1 LTSNSSAKKRSNNDL
16 IKENDYKM
24 GFSGKNW
31 FICIAIPDIVVM
43 GFGMKPV
50 IPPTN
55 SNIGRACDIS
65 ARCPTINPLN

>member
-16 IKENDYKM
+16 IKENNYKM

-43 GFGMKPV
+43 GFVIKPV
-50 IPPTN
+50 ISPTYQ
-55 SNIGRACDIS
+55 RKLEAQKTCDIIHPS
-65 ARCPTINPLN
+65 S

>member
-1 LTSNSSAKKRSNNDL
+1 
-16 IKENDYKM
+16 M

>member
-1 LTSNSSAKKRSNNDL
+1 
-16 IKENDYKM
+16 M

-50 IPPTN
+50 
-55 SNIGRACDIS
+55 
-65 ARCPTINPLN
+65 

>member
-1 LTSNSSAKKRSNNDL
+1 
-16 IKENDYKM
+16 M

-50 IPPTN
+50 IPCMFTQCYN
-55 SNIGRACDIS
+55 KKLSNV
-65 ARCPTINPLN
+65 

>member
-43 GFGMKPV
+43 GFGIKPV
-50 IPPTN
+50 ISPTY
-55 SNIGRACDIS
+55 RK
-65 ARCPTINPLN
+65 

>member
-16 IKENDYKM
+16 IKENNYKM

-43 GFGMKPV
+43 GFGIKPV
-50 IPPTN
+50 ISPTY
-55 SNIGRACDIS
+55 SNIRRTCDICNDQQIS
-65 ARCPTINPLN
+65 KG